1 MNSMSKLSDVP
12 ALIYTMLYT
21 QKKDGRLRKATE
33 NKKLDI
39 LFDFPDFPPAALL
52 KINNGDYEVLSV
64 DNTEGIK
71 ADGIIRGKFED
82 IVELASGMNGGLKQI
97 LTGKVKI
104 KGVFKALQLL
114 KILGEKEAI

>member
-1 MNSMSKLSDVP
+1 MTKLQDLP

-21 QKKDGRLRKATE
+21 HKKDGRLRKATE

-52 KINNGDYEVLSV
+52 KINNGDYDVLAV
-64 DNTEGIK
+64 ENTEGVS
-71 ADGIIRGKFED
+71 ADAVIRGNFED
-82 IVELASGMNGGLKQI
+82 IIEISGGLWLAVKLA

-104 KGVFKALQLL
+104 RGPIKAIQLL
-114 KILGEKEAI
+114 KILAEKEAI